1 MIPLNFFFLLLYE
14 LLVFKNSSVDLIKPM
29 WFIEVVIFVM
39 IWLIWER
46 SFAPLFVNWSLS
58 CLKLN
63 KLLEFDVSTSPSI
76 SQPVYRGLFKE
87 ETNEQDSN
95 WFRVCLNFFFV
106 VSCEDSDNVEP
117 VLNFIQLFYEDLVI
131 IKGILLLIV

>member
-46 SFAPLFVNWSLS
+46 SFAPLFVN
-58 CLKLN
+58 
-63 KLLEFDVSTSPSI
+63 
-76 SQPVYRGLFKE
+76 
-87 ETNEQDSN
+87 
-95 WFRVCLNFFFV
+95 
-106 VSCEDSDNVEP
+106 
-117 VLNFIQLFYEDLVI
+117 
-131 IKGILLLIV
+131 